1 MALRQRILNHSFKD
15 FKDMT
20 EPEHP
25 DDSLEK
31 EELYSSYLDG
41 ELTEEEAREFEAKLA
56 SSPEERANFQ
66 AMKKTWE
73 MLDYLPKPD
82 VTMAFTAKTMEKMKA
97 LSNPT
102 VAIKEYSYGDRG
114 LLIAAALLVLFAG
127 GFGVGSLSFNDT
139 TRIDTE
145 LVNNLRLYE
154 NKNLYEQIENIEF
167 LKKLDAPDLFG
178 QEPSGL

>member
-20 EPEHP
+20 ETEHP

-82 VTMAFTAKTMEKMKA
+82 VTMAFTAKTMEKMHA
-97 LSNPT
+97 LSSPT
-102 VAIKEYSYGDRG
+102 VAIKGYSYGDRG
-114 LLIAAALLVLFAG
+114 LLIATGLLVLFAG
-127 GFGVGSLSFNDT
+127 GFGLGSLSFNDT
-139 TRIDTE
+139 SRVDAE

>member
-1 MALRQRILNHSFKD
+1 MVPRQRIANHSFKD
-15 FKDMT
+15 FKDMN
-20 EPEHP
+20 EPDCS
-25 DDSLEK
+25 DDSQEK

-41 ELTEEEAREFEAKLA
+41 ELTEEEARDFEAKLA

-102 VAIKEYSYGDRG
+102 VAISW
-114 LLIAAALLVLFAG
+114 
-127 GFGVGSLSFNDT
+127 
-139 TRIDTE
+139 
-145 LVNNLRLYE
+145 
-154 NKNLYEQIENIEF
+154 
-167 LKKLDAPDLFG
+167 
-178 QEPSGL
+178 

>member
-1 MALRQRILNHSFKD
+1 MALRQRIANHNFKD
-15 FKDMT
+15 FKNMN

-25 DDSLEK
+25 DDSLDK

-82 VTMAFTAKTMEKMKA
+82 VTMAFTAKTMEKMQA

-127 GFGVGSLSFNDT
+127 GFGVGSLSFKET
-139 TRIDTE
+139 TRQDIE
-145 LVNNLRLYE
+145 LINNLRLYE
-154 NKNLYEQIENIEF
+154 NKNLYDQIENIEF

>member
-1 MALRQRILNHSFKD
+1 
-15 FKDMT
+15 MT
-20 EPEHP
+20 EPEEA

-82 VTMAFTAKTMEKMKA
+82 VTMAFTAKTMEKMRA

-102 VAIKEYSYGDRG
+102 IAIKEYSYGDRRLLVAAV
-114 LLIAAALLVLFAG
+114 LLILFVG
-127 GFGVGSLSFNDT
+127 GFGIGS
-139 TRIDTE
+139 
-145 LVNNLRLYE
+145 Y
-154 NKNLYEQIENIEF
+154 
-167 LKKLDAPDLFG
+167 
-178 QEPSGL
+178 

>member
-1 MALRQRILNHSFKD
+1 MA
-15 FKDMT
+15 

-41 ELTEEEAREFEAKLA
+41 EMTEEEAREFEAKLA

-66 AMKKTWE
+66 AMKKTWA

-82 VTMAFTAKTMEKMKA
+82 VTVSFTEKTMERMKA
-97 LSNPT
+97 LSSPT
-102 VAIKEYSYGDRG
+102 IAIKDYSAVVRG
-114 LLIAAALLVLFAG
+114 MVFAAVLLILFAG
-127 GFGVGSLSFNDT
+127 GVRVGTLSFKETINVDE
-139 TRIDTE
+139 E
-145 LVNNLRLYE
+145 LIKNLRLYE
-154 NKNLYEQIENIEF
+154 YKNIYEQIENIEF

-178 QEPSGL
+178 QDPSGL

>member
-1 MALRQRILNHSFKD
+1 LGKNPPNPYIFLELICHFKEVLSHFQGKESTTISEKQMERIR
-15 FKDMT
+15 
-20 EPEHP
+20 
-25 DDSLEK
+25 K
-31 EELYSSYLDG
+31 EVAHIPRLD
-41 ELTEEEAREFEAKLA
+41 
-56 SSPEERANFQ
+56 FQ

-127 GFGVGSLSFNDT
+127 GFGVGSLSFNDSI
-139 TRIDTE
+139 RVDTE

>member
-1 MALRQRILNHSFKD
+1 MAPRQRIANYSFKD
-15 FKDMT
+15 FKDMN
-20 EPEHP
+20 EPENS

-56 SSPEERANFQ
+56 TSPEERANFQ

-82 VTMAFTAKTMEKMKA
+82 VTMAFTAKTMKKMQA
-97 LSNPT
+97 LSSPT

-114 LLIAAALLVLFAG
+114 LLIAAGLLVLFAG
-127 GFGVGSLSFNDT
+127 GFGLGSLSFNDT
-139 TRIDTE
+139 SRVDAE